1 MIVLVNVGSFVVAWV
16 LLRVV
21 FPPVPEAT
29 LKIRK
34 ELEDKIGLL
43 QRTYKSLEEG
53 TALDKKSTKT
63 ADGSSKTGDA
73 KLGVVVGDGKV
84 DVKAVSA
91 GDGDARMAAAE
102 RAAAEQKQPQDC
114 LEGESAGSY
123 DTPWTQTFDLVFLL
137 FMVGMFFVLL
147 LWTYLQAPVLFSNGY
162 YWLEQL
168 PKVLIMMSVSLIG
181 GWACRCFCEKDEKGY
196 IITNKTSAFKV
207 NYTRKLQHF
216 AAYLVPLLLHTRAA
230 PEQRGVLTLSW
241 GNWVT
246 LLGFVIMIKPLRER
260 STFVMLQFNALDRP
274 EDRPNTLSW
283 IVGGNIVPGI
293 VMIIFFRWL
302 YSSTGLDP
310 DMTYIFLFI
319 TGIGDGLAEP
329 VGIYFGKHKYWTTSC
344 FGDRRYQR
352 SLEGS
357 ACVFISSLIFC
368 TCMWYTFHSSW
379 QYYVSMV
386 VLAPVMTYAEAT
398 SPHTIDTPFLM
409 GWGGIILFVVGHA
422 ALKWH

>member
-1 MIVLVNVGSFVVAWV
+1 VNVGSLVVSWL

-21 FPPVPEAT
+21 FPPVEESK
-29 LKIRK
+29 LRMRR
-34 ELEDKIGLL
+34 ELEEKIGLL

-53 TALDKKSTKT
+53 PSKT
-63 ADGSSKTGDA
+63 DESKSKTGDT
-73 KLGVVVGDGKV
+73 KLGLGVMVGDGKV
-84 DVKAVSA
+84 DLKISEQADRDS
-91 GDGDARMAAAE
+91 RMAAAQ
-102 RAAAEQKQPQDC
+102 RTAAAEKQPQEC
-114 LEGESAGSY
+114 VEGESAGNY
-123 DTPWTQTFDLVFLL
+123 DKPWTETFDLIFLI
-137 FMVGMFFVLL
+137 FMIAMFFVLL
-147 LWTYLQAPVLFSNGY
+147 LWTYLQAPVLFNNLY
-162 YWLEQL
+162 FWLEQL
-168 PKVLIMMSVSLIG
+168 PKVLIMMSVSLVG
-181 GWACRCFCEKDEKGY
+181 GYLCRYFCDVDEKGY
-196 IITNKTSAFKV
+196 IITNKSSAFKV

-260 STFVMLQFNALDRP
+260 FACIMLQFNALDRP

-283 IVGGNIVPGI
+283 IVGGNILPGI

-302 YSSTGLDP
+302 YSATGLDP

-329 VGIYFGKHKYWTTSC
+329 VGIYFGKHKYWTASC

-352 SLEGS
+352 SFEGS
-357 ACVFISSLIFC
+357 ACVFISSLVFC
-368 TCMWYTFHSSW
+368 SAFWYTFKTAW
-379 QYYVSMV
+379 QFWISMIL
-386 VLAPVMTYAEAT
+386 LAPVMTYAEAT

-409 GWGGIILFVVGHA
+409 GWGGLILFLVGHVS
-422 ALKWH
+422 LLWQ